1 MILENPVIDIFCK
14 NHTIKEKSRKEKTQD
29 CHILWSVYAHPLQ
42 LIIRLQTENSPWS
55 IKDGSGACQKKGD
68 QIMKKTIRTLVTAMA
83 IGACM
88 CVPAFAAETKEE
100 FQAESE
106 SYYTQM
112 KELNA
117 QIDPLRENNKQLSD
131 KFQEIGK
138 AYKESGTL
146 PVSED
151 TWNQVKELRKSL
163 SAYQSDKSAST
174 VKEIRAAAK
183 AAAGSGDYDAAL
195 TSIKEAVASKEA
207 RLEKAKAAND
217 IWHQIDALLG

>member
-1 MILENPVIDIFCK
+1 
-14 NHTIKEKSRKEKTQD
+14 
-29 CHILWSVYAHPLQ
+29 
-42 LIIRLQTENSPWS
+42 
-55 IKDGSGACQKKGD
+55 
-68 QIMKKTIRTLVTAMA
+68 MKKTIRTLVTAMA

-100 FQAESE
+100 FQAEAE
-106 SYYTQM
+106 SYYTQ
-112 KELNA
+112 
-117 QIDPLRENNKQLSD
+117 I
-131 KFQEIGK
+131 
-138 AYKESGTL
+138 
-146 PVSED
+146 
-151 TWNQVKELRKSL
+151 KELRKSL

-217 IWHQIDALLG
+217 IWQQIDALLG